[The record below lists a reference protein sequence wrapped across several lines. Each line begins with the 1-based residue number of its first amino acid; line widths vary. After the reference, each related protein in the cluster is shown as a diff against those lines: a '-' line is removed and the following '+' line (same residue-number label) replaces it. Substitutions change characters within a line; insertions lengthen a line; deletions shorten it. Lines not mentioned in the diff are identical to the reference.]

1 MAHQISKEE
10 LDEEFEEFLKE
21 SLSDDSLG
29 NSEKK
34 CSILETLGQ
43 PRIKEAR
50 KQDAKK
56 KDSVPWWISE
66 EDSSDG
72 DVQTRFIKTRKE
84 KKVMENH
91 AELVENSDQK
101 SPHSDSQP
109 VVPPQPSSSASDS
122 KALSKF
128 KMLEKFHKDKKA
140 SYLNKEEGSLTSD
153 SQDNSEGMLGA
164 NRSFVKVQNTS
175 QPMGENDENM
185 HVEKVRLQK
194 CNEGD
199 FSLSKDSLETNDSV
213 LASGPN
219 QSIVGVG
226 LDTLEEQEEKEIFFA
241 KLEQEASSTID
252 YARLNEELDANDSAI
267 LAQLLRNEETEKGG
281 GGEPAQE
288 EKSGSYSEDFEEE
301 TDSNPAFK
309 TEGSQMNQTVD
320 LTPQK
325 QEEANGG
332 MLAKVVLLDS
342 QDSATE
348 FQKAFETSNVALSE
362 HYLPEEVSGAEI
374 NEAGTSY
381 GQTSSDM
388 EALHQAYRH
397 IDQSLGDTDEQKLPG
412 PARAVSE
419 CLVQGGSQSNDICLK
434 NISTTES
441 DLPTVEELMK
451 PIRGHSFNIR
461 SFHVEPES
469 LVKLVDSTAN
479 DLISHS
485 PLEEHQHDAVWE
497 TNSIEKCNREESNFL
512 QRAVNDDNVQRAT
525 EKEIQTSE
533 VEPDVLR
540 EKIVQDS
547 LLSQGSK
554 TKQGLQSHSL
564 KNERSGSVPTKP
576 ALNKNVRSPA
586 ALHKKKPP
594 YGPHGVIRSSG
605 YGKAPSPSKQ
615 ALPAHEKKTPKEA
628 FKKTIVKAKS
638 PAERSKSKEALLATR
653 IIRSATNDPA
663 SKGSI
668 NRALPAQAV
677 VNDLGHQAG
686 DYCKQYQHD
695 LSFSPTKSCD
705 RELYLLKRLHVA
717 EEDLNTANDL
727 IQQLTSRVSQKEKE
741 LEAKI
746 VELKTEHGKELSRLG
761 QENYV
766 LQSKLRSME
775 ELTKEKRWAH
785 HTAAAPITE
794 EKLAQIQKEVEDQ
807 EVIIQG
813 YQQENERLYKQMKEL
828 QIQNKKNEEQMFKE
842 NQCLMSEL
850 IAIREKVEKTN
861 NIQSWIMR
869 DSDPARNRSFTELLS
884 ELRAAQKEETKLQ
897 EEIRRL
903 KQEKQALEVDLGQAK
918 KERDL
923 AKVQIASTSGEK
935 SYELK
940 VMEESYKQEITHL
953 KKRLQWYAE
962 NQDLLDRDAA
972 RLKDAKEEIAKLKL
986 EVEKLRAEAGDQC
999 VQQKKRLRDRAADA
1013 KRIQDLERQ
1022 IREMEGILKRRY
1034 PNSLPALIYAAAAAE
1049 KSDDPSAKANTVDF
1063 LERRIKKLETEL
1075 EGKDDEAKK
1084 SLRTMEQQFQKIK
1097 IQYEQRL
1104 VELEQLLAYKFMSES
1119 PKLNGDKAEL
1129 EQELQNLKESHQITV
1144 ENLQA
1149 EIEDLRSQN
1158 SQLKLRNKKD
1168 NKDVEFTDSHV
1179 KQGNAQ
1185 DKLLKLNEELVMKN
1199 KEIQELTKTVEKLQK
1214 ERMVMLSSNNL
1225 RSKANNKENSTE
1237 ILKRNSSATEK
1248 KHRGGSEPFRSVF
1261 KGDKIDQ
1268 AQTFSGPNLSDVL
1281 QENAQL
1287 KEELERLS
1295 LEMNQQRVKSQAKLA
1310 YSENNIR
1317 RIQEDTAEYIA
1328 SLKDSHQREVE
1339 KILCQHAK
1347 EHSASKVAE
1356 LNSRISTQ
1364 EVLIKHL
1371 QEQISE
1377 QQRRQE
1383 ALLVSQMREELLQ
1396 KEVTK
1401 LLEELREAKESQS
1414 PEMKHF
1420 LCLERKIKHIEA
1432 RHAEREQEIQKAAQL
1447 TQHLTEAR
1455 QSHEVERWRRLAQQ
1469 KNRELE
1475 KFRVELDSILD
1486 VLHELQKQGVVIPA
1500 TNSRGFSLAD
1510 SCWKT

>member
-1 MAHQISKEE
+1 
-10 LDEEFEEFLKE
+10 
-21 SLSDDSLG
+21 
-29 NSEKK
+29 
-34 CSILETLGQ
+34 
-43 PRIKEAR
+43 
-50 KQDAKK
+50 
-56 KDSVPWWISE
+56 
-66 EDSSDG
+66 
-72 DVQTRFIKTRKE
+72 
-84 KKVMENH
+84 
-91 AELVENSDQK
+91 
-101 SPHSDSQP
+101 
-109 VVPPQPSSSASDS
+109 
-122 KALSKF
+122 
-128 KMLEKFHKDKKA
+128 
-140 SYLNKEEGSLTSD
+140 
-153 SQDNSEGMLGA
+153 
-164 NRSFVKVQNTS
+164 
-175 QPMGENDENM
+175 ENDENM
-185 HVEKVRLQK
+185 NVEKVRLQK
-194 CNEGD
+194 SNEGD

-267 LAQLLRNEETEKGG
+267 LAQLVRNEETEKGG
-281 GGEPAQE
+281 GEPAHE
-288 EKSGSYSEDFEEE
+288 EKPGSYSEDFEEE
-301 TDSNPAFK
+301 TDSNPAFR

-320 LTPQK
+320 LSPQK
-325 QEEANGG
+325 QVQLTKCLVQGG
-332 MLAKVVLLDS
+332 VSQNRKSCSAADVDS
-342 QDSATE
+342 GIECT
-348 FQKAFETSNVALSE
+348 LSKFADDTK
-362 HYLPEEVSGAEI
+362 LCGAAGTLEGRDP
-374 NEAGTSY
+374 ARGTLTGRRGTSY

-419 CLVQGGSQSNDICLK
+419 CLVQGVSQNNDICLK

-451 PIRGHSFNIR
+451 PIKGHSFNIR

-469 LVKLVDSTAN
+469 LVKLVESTAN

-485 PLEEHQHDAVWE
+485 PLEEHQNDAVWE
-497 TNSIEKCNREESNFL
+497 TNSIEKFNREESNFL
-512 QRAVNDDNVQRAT
+512 QRAVNDDNIQRAT

-533 VEPDVLR
+533 LEPDVLR
-540 EKIVQDS
+540 EEIAQDS

-576 ALNKNVRSPA
+576 VLNKNIRSPA
-586 ALHKKKPP
+586 ALQKRKPP

-605 YGKAPSPSKQ
+605 YGKATSPSKQ
-615 ALPAHEKKTPKEA
+615 AFPAHEKKTPKEA

-638 PAERSKSKEALLATR
+638 PAERSKSKA
-653 IIRSATNDPA
+653 SAIKLM
-663 SKGSI
+663 SGI
-668 NRALPAQAV
+668 CL
-677 VNDLGHQAG
+677 VNKSFHCFPDCYFSPPHQDLT
-686 DYCKQYQHD
+686 
-695 LSFSPTKSCD
+695 FSPTKSCD
-705 RELYLLKRLHVA
+705 RELYLLKRLQVA

-727 IQQLTSRVSQKEKE
+727 IHQLTSRVSQKEKE

-869 DSDPARNRSFTELLS
+869 DSDPARNRSFTELIS

-940 VMEESYKQEITHL
+940 VMEESYKQEISHL

-1104 VELEQLLAYKFMSES
+1104 AELEQLLAYKFMSES
-1119 PKLNGDKAEL
+1119 PKLNGNKAEL

-1144 ENLQA
+1144 KNLQA

-1158 SQLKLRNKKD
+1158 CQLKLRNRKD

-1179 KQGNAQ
+1179 KHGNAK

-1225 RSKANNKENSTE
+1225 RNKANNKENSAE
-1237 ILKRNSSATEK
+1237 ILKRNSSATDK
-1248 KHRGGSEPFRSVF
+1248 KHRGGSEPFQSVF
-1261 KGDKIDQ
+1261 KGDRIDQ
-1268 AQTFSGPNLSDVL
+1268 AQTFSDPNLSDVL

-1317 RIQEDTAEYIA
+1317 RMQEDTAEYIA
-1328 SLKDSHQREVE
+1328 SLKASHQREVE

-1364 EVLIKHL
+1364 EV
-1371 QEQISE
+1371 
-1377 QQRRQE
+1377 
-1383 ALLVSQMREELLQ
+1383 
-1396 KEVTK
+1396 
-1401 LLEELREAKESQS
+1401 
-1414 PEMKHF
+1414 
-1420 LCLERKIKHIEA
+1420 
-1432 RHAEREQEIQKAAQL
+1432 
-1447 TQHLTEAR
+1447 
-1455 QSHEVERWRRLAQQ
+1455 
-1469 KNRELE
+1469 
-1475 KFRVELDSILD
+1475 
-1486 VLHELQKQGVVIPA
+1486 
-1500 TNSRGFSLAD
+1500 
-1510 SCWKT
+1510 